1 MKNKIETF
9 IRGRS
14 RFAQNL
20 GLLSSSNLIA
30 RVFSGLSQAA
40 IGRAVGVSLYGTFAS
55 SLAMARLLSILF
67 SFGLDLWL
75 LKSSGSEEEQNIP
88 RINGLVLTWKLT
100 SGPIWIVLLTI
111 LATFLNQESYTTQ
124 VVFLCAVLV
133 WLEEILRSTLFI
145 NEVNSGIK
153 QAAILTVSTQAA
165 IMLVVGMFNF
175 YWGFTAIE
183 LYLYVFI
190 AVHLVG
196 CSAAVYFVREHF
208 GLEFKLRDIWT
219 ALKEAAQYAVST
231 ALAMTYGKI
240 DITLVNN
247 WLGNTASGQYSPAL
261 SIAQAFSIIP
271 NSAHGILFK
280 RFGTAFSGS
289 TSYLRQEYRK
299 VLLMMAGGG
308 LAIALLVA
316 PFSTLIIRLLY
327 GPEFAQSGQVLL
339 ILVFI
344 IPLRFI
350 AVTSGVLLTTINWHT
365 KRIYVQIVAVV
376 LNVLLNLWVIFFTS
390 YGIFGIAFVYLL
402 TEICLSAGYALVAQ
416 TYFFTAVTQSKS

>member
-1 MKNKIETF
+1 
-9 IRGRS
+9 
-14 RFAQNL
+14 
-20 GLLSSSNLIA
+20 
-30 RVFSGLSQAA
+30 
-40 IGRAVGVSLYGTFAS
+40 
-55 SLAMARLLSILF
+55 
-67 SFGLDLWL
+67 
-75 LKSSGSEEEQNIP
+75 
-88 RINGLVLTWKLT
+88 VLTWKLA
-100 SGPIWIVLLTI
+100 SGPIWIGFLTF

-153 QAAILTVSTQAA
+153 QAAILTISTQAA
-165 IMLVVGMFNF
+165 IMLIVGLFNF
-175 YWGFTAIE
+175 YWGYTAVS
-183 LYLYVFI
+183 LYLYAFI
-190 AVHLVG
+190 VVHLVG
-196 CSAAVYFVREHF
+196 CSAAVYFVKRQF
-208 GLEFKLRDIWT
+208 GLDFRLGGISI

-247 WLGNTASGQYSPAL
+247 WMGNSASGQYGPAL

-271 NSAHGILFK
+271 NSANGILFK
-280 RFGTAFSGS
+280 RFGSAFLGS
-289 TSYLRQEYRK
+289 TGYLRREYRK
-299 VLLMMAGGG
+299 VLALMAAGGLG
-308 LAIALLVA
+308 IALLVA
-316 PFSTLIIRLLY
+316 PFSSLIIRLLY
-327 GPEFAQSGQVLL
+327 GPDFAQSGRILL

-376 LNVLLNLWVIFFTS
+376 LNVVLNLWVIFFTS

-402 TEICLSAGYALVAQ
+402 TEICLSAGYSLVAQ
-416 TYFFTAVTQSKS
+416 YYFFAAPSKS